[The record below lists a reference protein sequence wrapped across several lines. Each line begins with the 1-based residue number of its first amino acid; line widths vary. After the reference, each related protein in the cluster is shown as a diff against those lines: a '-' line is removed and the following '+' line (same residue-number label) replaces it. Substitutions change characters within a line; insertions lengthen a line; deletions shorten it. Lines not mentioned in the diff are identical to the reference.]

1 MSCRMEGYLY
11 AININRFVVINALK
25 RDRIAEP
32 FAHDPLIEMVG
43 KVRIHAVTGV
53 IGVGMGNEGAFD
65 LMLWVDIEIA
75 DFAVEAGR
83 GLF

>member
-1 MSCRMEGYLY
+1 
-11 AININRFVVINALK
+11 
-25 RDRIAEP
+25 
-32 FAHDPLIEMVG
+32 MVG

-53 IGVGMGNEGAFD
+53 VGVGMGNEGAFD